1 MTYNFDAERWLA
13 DRKALLDARRAAGEL
28 DGPAYEA
35 ALAELERRYE
45 EIVRRL
51 DGTFTIPGLG

>member
-13 DRKALLDARRAAGEL
+13 DRKALLDARQAKGEL

-45 EIVRRL
+45 EIIQRL
-51 DGTFTIPGLG
+51 DGTFALPGSG